1 MGVNAGSA
9 TVELAL
15 APEELQCP
23 ELDKLFRI
31 SKFAAMDYDEQA
43 YYLNQFMAEI
53 DANCKLEAALDKGIE
68 KGKTLGRAE
77 GRAEIARA
85 MKAEGL
91 AVELIEK
98 CTGLST
104 EEIAKL

>member
-1 MGVNAGSA
+1 M
-9 TVELAL
+9 ELAL

-77 GRAEIARA
+77 TARA